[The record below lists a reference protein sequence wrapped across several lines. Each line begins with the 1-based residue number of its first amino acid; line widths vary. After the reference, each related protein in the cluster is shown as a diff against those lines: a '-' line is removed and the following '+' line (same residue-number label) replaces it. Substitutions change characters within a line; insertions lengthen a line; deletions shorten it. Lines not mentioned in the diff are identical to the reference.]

1 MEPVKV
7 NEILPFFRK
16 LLCNIA
22 KERGETIK
30 KGIN

>member
-7 NEILPFFRK
+7 NEILLFFRK

-22 KERGETIK
+22 KEREKVIK
-30 KGIN
+30 KEIK